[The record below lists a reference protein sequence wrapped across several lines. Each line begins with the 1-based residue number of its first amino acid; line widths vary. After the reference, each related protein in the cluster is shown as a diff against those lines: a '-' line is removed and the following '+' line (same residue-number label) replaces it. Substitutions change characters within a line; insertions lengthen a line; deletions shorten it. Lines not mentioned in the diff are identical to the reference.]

1 MTRKLTPYELMAM
14 GYDKTEKETLED
26 GGQEAEVIKKDNKEE
41 RPLSAIEMLMAGYNP
56 DSTQK
61 EKEVT
66 VNPNE
71 IEKEG
76 DK

>member
-1 MTRKLTPYELMAM
+1 MTKSAIELLME
-14 GYDKTEKETLED
+14 GYDQTEKETLD
-26 GGQEAEVIKKDNKEE
+26 TQEAEVIKKDKPEE
-41 RPLSAIEMLMAGYNP
+41 RKLSDIEMLMAGYNP

-71 IEKEG
+71 IKGEEE
-76 DK
+76 